1 MMTAGEALRAE
12 IDAEAEELDSLTPR
26 SSRLRMTVVALVPV
40 LVLAVAWLSPPVLR
54 PSLDS
59 LGSGSAS
66 SLELEHLSQLLTT
79 STLTPRAWPAATL
92 TAVEPVSGADIA
104 AVWLLPTR
112 TEDTFDVLPTEP
124 YDPLAVLRAYYP
136 DADVQPGGNLPQRF
150 ASGDQLDLVILWDV
164 HSCAALEMEAQPQA
178 TIRSALGTTRSDDP
192 LWEANAPG
200 FLLVDEFGENSALCR

>member
-1 MMTAGEALRAE
+1 MMTAGEAPGDT
-12 IDAEAEELDSLTPR
+12 IGTEADELDSLTPR
-26 SSRLRMTVVALVPV
+26 SSALRLTVTALLAVLALVG
-40 LVLAVAWLSPPVLR
+40 AWFSPPVLR

-79 STLTPRAWPAATL
+79 STITPRAWPTATL
-92 TAVEPVSGADIA
+92 TAVEPVSGADVA
-104 AVWLLPTR
+104 AVWLLPTP
-112 TEDTFDVLPTEP
+112 TEDADVLPTKP

-136 DADVQPGGNLPQRF
+136 DADVPTGGNLPQRF

-164 HSCAALEMEAQPQA
+164 HSCDDLEMEAQPQA
-178 TIRSALGTTRSDDP
+178 TVRSALGTTRSDDP

-200 FLLVDEFGENSALCR
+200 YLLADEFGGDSALCR